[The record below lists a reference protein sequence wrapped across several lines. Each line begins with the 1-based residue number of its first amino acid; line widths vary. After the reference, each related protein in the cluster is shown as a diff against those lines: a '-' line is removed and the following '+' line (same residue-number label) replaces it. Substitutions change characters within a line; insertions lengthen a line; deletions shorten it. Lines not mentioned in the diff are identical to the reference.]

1 MISRTSW
8 LARSSLSPKVAPR
21 DTSPSHAFSTSTRCS
36 ICGKQDAMGSL
47 LLQGLNVAQKAAVTS
62 DASVLQVLAP
72 PGSGKTKTLT
82 SRVAHL
88 IAHNGYDPQ
97 NVICC
102 TFTVKASR
110 EMRERLRGLV
120 GPELESK
127 LVMGTFHSICRRL
140 LVAYGY
146 LIGIPKGFGIADSS
160 DSISIVKRI
169 IKRLNLT
176 LEPKATRSKISAQ
189 KARAK
194 TLEDIRKSTPKQA
207 DKQDFVTAFYEYE
220 NDLAASQLLDY
231 DDLLL
236 RCVDLLR
243 AYPACVSN
251 VEALLIDE
259 FQDTNVVQFELMK
272 LLAAKNK
279 RITIVGDPDQSIYG
293 FRSAEIENLRR
304 MKATYPETVVINLE
318 ENYRSA
324 SAVLKLAQRVIEQD
338 TTRPPKKLKATHCF
352 GTQPVLRRLPNANE
366 EALWIATEIK
376 RISMMTG
383 SLLAHSDFAIL
394 LRSAYLS
401 LLIEKALAK
410 SGIPYRMV
418 GGQRFF
424 DRAEIRILI
433 EYLRTISHP
442 DNNQAFLAI
451 INTPSRGIGETT
463 IAELVRL
470 GEERNGS
477 LWTVIQKVLSGSLA
491 IDKKVSRSA
500 EQELWRLVKLIRN
513 ARDKVLISHP
523 GNVPSMLIDLVVRSI
538 GFEDYLKKKFKD
550 DHEDRL
556 ENVKE
561 LITHAS
567 EVLTDPAVEES
578 LPNID
583 GIEQDSSNGGEQALA
598 QFLANIVLSTEA
610 KEAGSGEDKPRVTI
624 STIHSAKGLEWPVVF
639 IPALYEGSIPHS
651 RAEDTDEER
660 RLLYVA
666 MTRAQA
672 LLTMTFP
679 MGQSRDETPLTLSQ
693 FLPTEIHR
701 LLTSTGPLFSDKTV
715 QDMAMIL
722 RRPAPS
728 QEDLVKSLESMR
740 AGGSQVDD
748 EWPADGSHKP
758 KNMPFSDSNTLGEGL
773 DGGSKV
779 RQSNQSGFIRSDLS
793 RTAGHASSTMQNV
806 SLFSSSNTTMGFTT
820 ASHQMKTAHV
830 HDLTRSSSDPLPP
843 NKKAKLSKS
852 SSVNGNITAY
862 LSNATNQSPMPD
874 AGRSSTVSVHL
885 PRAKVTPQLTLPPLR
900 RDVPTPSMN
909 GIPSELSSHRLNS
922 RSGMVQNRPVPS
934 KEIPNSRGR
943 YVTLFSSSPPPPEID
958 ERGEGADTVE
968 REEESQ
974 ERVSEPKG
982 TKTTLLKQPAKSRSV
997 PFKSHL
1003 HSRPANTMH
1012 STTMSSIGQPG
1023 GYNTVS
1029 SYGKTLGLRRTM
1041 NGWDSRKN
1049 K

>member
-1 MISRTSW
+1 ME
-8 LARSSLSPKVAPR
+8 P
-21 DTSPSHAFSTSTRCS
+21 
-36 ICGKQDAMGSL
+36 L

-62 DASVLQVLAP
+62 EASVLQVLAP

-82 SRVAHL
+82 ARVGYL
-88 IAHNGYDPQ
+88 IAHYGYNPQ

-110 EMRERLRGLV
+110 EMRERLRGLI
-120 GPELESK
+120 GAELESK

-146 LIGIPKGFGIADSS
+146 LIGIPKGFGIADNS
-160 DSISIVKRI
+160 DSNGIVKRI
-169 IKRLNLT
+169 VKRLNLT
-176 LEPKATRSKISAQ
+176 LEPKATRSKISYQ
-189 KARAK
+189 KARGHVSDD
-194 TLEDIRKSTPKQA
+194 LRKSKQA
-207 DKQDFVTAFYEYE
+207 DKQDFVTVFNEYE
-220 NDLAASQLLDY
+220 SELAASQLLDY

-259 FQDTNVVQFELMK
+259 FQDTNIVQFELMK

-338 TTRPPKKLKATHCF
+338 ATRPPKKLKATHCY
-352 GTQPVLRRLPNANE
+352 GTQPVLRRLPNPSE
-366 EALWIATEIK
+366 EALWIANEIK
-376 RISMMTG
+376 RISIMTG
-383 SLLAHSDFAIL
+383 SLLPHSDFAIL

-401 LLIEKALAK
+401 LLIEKALAN

-433 EYLRTISHP
+433 DYLRTISHP
-442 DNNQAFLAI
+442 DNNQSFLAI
-451 INTPSRGIGETT
+451 INTPSRKIGETL

-470 GEERNGS
+470 GEERKS
-477 LWTVIQKVLSGSLA
+477 SVWTIVQKVLTGSIA
-491 IDKKVSRSA
+491 PDKKISKPA
-500 EQELWRLVKLIRN
+500 EQELGRLVALIKN
-513 ARDKVLISHP
+513 ARHKVSITLP
-523 GNVPSMLIDLVVRSI
+523 ANVPSMLIDLVVKSI
-538 GFEDYLKKKFKD
+538 GFEDYLKRKYKD
-550 DHEDRL
+550 DHEDRS

-567 EVLTDPAVEES
+567 EVLIGSVAEES
-578 LPNID
+578 LPIID
-583 GIEQDSSNGGEQALA
+583 GVEQKSSDGGQEVLA
-598 QFLANIVLSTEA
+598 QFLANIVLSTEV
-610 KEAGSGEDKPRVTI
+610 EEGESGKDMPRVTI

-679 MGQSRDETPLTLSQ
+679 VVQSRDDTPSTLSQ

-701 LLTSTGPLFSDKTV
+701 LLASTGPLFGDKTI
-715 QDMAMIL
+715 QDIATIL

-728 QEDLVKSLESMR
+728 QEDLVKSLETMS
-740 AGGSQVDD
+740 AGGSQADD
-748 EWPADGSHKP
+748 IWPTDGSRGPFPMHFSESTLENDFAKP
-758 KNMPFSDSNTLGEGL
+758 LGEVL
-773 DGGSKV
+773 AGGPG
-779 RQSNQSGFIRSDLS
+779 RQHQGHAGFLKSDLS
-793 RTAGHASSTMQNV
+793 RTSGYSGVSTTMRDV
-806 SLFSSSNTTMGFTT
+806 SAFSSSNLTMGFTA
-820 ASHQMKTAHV
+820 ASHQMKTTPV
-830 HDLTRSSSDPLPP
+830 LDLTRSTSDPLPP
-843 NKKAKLSKS
+843 KKKAKLSKS
-852 SSVNGNITAY
+852 TSGNGNITTFFSKPLNM
-862 LSNATNQSPMPD
+862 LSIPATTEPF
-874 AGRSSTVSVHL
+874 AGSAEIHQDKLR
-885 PRAKVTPQLTLPPLR
+885 PEPALPPLHR
-900 RDVPTPSMN
+900 HVPTSSMSR
-909 GIPSELSSHRLNS
+909 IPSELSTHKLNF
-922 RSGMVQNRPVPS
+922 RSGMVQNRPVLPREATSSS
-934 KEIPNSRGR
+934 KGR
-943 YVTLFSSSPPPPEID
+943 YIALYSSSPPPPDIEH
-958 ERGEGADTVE
+958 EVEGSHDLS
-968 REEESQ
+968 REKENQNKKNEFLAK
-974 ERVSEPKG
+974 E
-982 TKTTLLKQPAKSRSV
+982 TTLGGNSSKSGNV

-1003 HSRPANTMH
+1003 HSRPINTMH
-1012 STTMSSIGQPG
+1012 NTSMSSMGPG

-1029 SYGKTLGLRRTM
+1029 SYGKKTLGVRRMM
-1041 NGWDSRKN
+1041 NGWDARKN